1 VWLTPVSASLLRVL
15 TALTALRA
23 VRLEAY
29 AINDIT
35 CCARPPRRRAA
46 PARAPRPGLAGRQ
59 RERASGPLSVRRLQ
73 GPDAAGTAAG
83 CPSTAWYRFEGG

>member
-1 VWLTPVSASLLRVL
+1 MWLTPVSASLLRVL

-35 CCARPPRRRAA
+35 CCARPRGCGRPGRGPA
-46 PARAPRPGLAGRQ
+46 PAPGHPAAGS
-59 RERASGPLSVRRLQ
+59 RERFPSQ
-73 GPDAAGTAAG
+73 GPDAAGVAAG
-83 CPSTAWYRFEGG
+83 YSSTA